1 MDMES
6 VEDYGIKKIVVSIDT
21 SEYSKMVMARA
32 SAIAIAFEA
41 EIHVISVVSLPK
53 LVASV
58 ADIGREDL
66 RRSENE
72 FQDHQKRLID
82 EYMRGYNLR
91 VESRVLHGDP
101 SAKILSYADEIGA
114 DLIVMGSKAY
124 GKVQRFLLGGV
135 SEEVVRN
142 AKCSVMIAR

>member
-1 MDMES
+1 MES

-32 SAIAIAFEA
+32 FVIAFAFSA

-58 ADIGREDL
+58 ADIGREDVQQ
-66 RRSENE
+66 SERE
-72 FQDHQKRLID
+72 FLEHQKRLII
-82 EYMRGYNLR
+82 EYMRGRSLH
-91 VESRVLHGDP
+91 VESQVLHGDP
-101 SAKILSYADEIGA
+101 SAKILSYADQIGA
-114 DLIVMGSKAY
+114 DLIVMGTKAY
-124 GKVQRFLLGGV
+124 GKFQRFLLGGV
-135 SEEVVRN
+135 SEDVVRN

>member
-1 MDMES
+1 MES

-32 SAIAIAFEA
+32 FAIAFAFSA

-58 ADIGREDL
+58 ADIGREDVQQ
-66 RRSENE
+66 SERE
-72 FQDHQKRLID
+72 FLEHQKRLII
-82 EYMRGYNLR
+82 EYMRGRSLH
-91 VESRVLHGDP
+91 VESQVLHGDP
-101 SAKILSYADEIGA
+101 SAKILSYADQIGA
-114 DLIVMGSKAY
+114 DLIVMGTKAY
-124 GKVQRFLLGGV
+124 GKFQRFLLGGV
-135 SEEVVRN
+135 SEDVVRN